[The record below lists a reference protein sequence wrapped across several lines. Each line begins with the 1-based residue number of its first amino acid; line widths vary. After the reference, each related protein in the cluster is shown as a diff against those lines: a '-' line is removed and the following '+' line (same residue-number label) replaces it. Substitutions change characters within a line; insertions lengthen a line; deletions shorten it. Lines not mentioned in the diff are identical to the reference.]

1 MQVLKVDVDPTE
13 LRKKKNDFQ
22 RMLGSILKSVCK
34 LQTNSQGVVEIDVE
48 DVMVSIV
55 RITFIKKIH
64 NDLKQRKV
72 KIYIH
77 KFLNIK

>member
-22 RMLGSILKSVCK
+22 RMLGNILKSVCK

-48 DVMVSIV
+48 DVMVRIV
-55 RITFIKKIH
+55 KLF
-64 NDLKQRKV
+64 V
-72 KIYIH
+72 K
-77 KFLNIK
+77 

>member
-64 NDLKQRKV
+64 QRFKT
-72 KIYIH
+72 K
-77 KFLNIK
+77 K